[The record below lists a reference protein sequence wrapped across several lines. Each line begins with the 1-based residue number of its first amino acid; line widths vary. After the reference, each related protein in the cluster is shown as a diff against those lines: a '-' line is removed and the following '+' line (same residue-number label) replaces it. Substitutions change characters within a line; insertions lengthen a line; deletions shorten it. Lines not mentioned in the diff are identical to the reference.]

1 MRWEEPH
8 HPGPGL
14 QLDRH
19 NSPLSPTLQHDP
31 PLQPRLHPR
40 GRDSLRS
47 VPATDDAHAAAATPP
62 DDADDLRGFH
72 FKRLVRKPLTWVLI
86 GAFALIVGV
95 ACAALIGPALG
106 GAAFVVALLIGV
118 LVVFAIADKRAADAF
133 FAAYCAQRSLALGG
147 KEHLPPLTPLLK
159 KGDDRYAERTMKGR
173 LGDGVHGTL
182 ALFTYEEE
190 SRDSDGNKQT
200 NYYRY
205 TVGITQVPDS
215 VAHCPELYCQRKFGL
230 RALEKFEDAFRTKK
244 ERVKLESE
252 QLDEK
257 YEIFAGKEQDA
268 VWLRRLFAPTFIV
281 WLNEQAPKKFAFELV
296 NGNLCCYVSGH
307 KDNAEE
313 LDAVAAATAAV
324 GKRLKEEAGETS
336 PRQPQAEAGPS
347 EAG

>member
-1 MRWEEPH
+1 MATTEE
-8 HPGPGL
+8 
-14 QLDRH
+14 
-19 NSPLSPTLQHDP
+19 
-31 PLQPRLHPR
+31 
-40 GRDSLRS
+40 
-47 VPATDDAHAAAATPP
+47 AHAAAATPP

-72 FKRLVRKPLTWVLI
+72 FKRLLRKPLTWILI
-86 GAFALIVGV
+86 GVFALVAGI

-106 GAAFVVALLIGV
+106 GAAFVVALLVGV
-118 LVVFAIADKRAADAF
+118 LVVFVIADKQAADAF
-133 FAAYCAQRSLALGG
+133 FAAYCAQRSLTLGG

-173 LGDGVHGTL
+173 LAEGVHGTL

-190 SRDSDGNKQT
+190 STDSEGNRQT

-205 TVGITQVPDS
+205 TLGLTQVPDC

-230 RALEKFEDAFRTKK
+230 RALEKFEDVFRTKK

-252 QLDEK
+252 ELDEK

-268 VWLRRLFAPTFIV
+268 VWLRRLFSPTFIV
-281 WLNEQAPKKFAFELV
+281 WLNDAAPKKFAFELV
-296 NGNLCCYVSGH
+296 DGTLCCYVSGH

-313 LDAVAAATAAV
+313 LDAVAVATAAV
-324 GKRLKEEAGETS
+324 ARRLKDEAGETS
-336 PRQPQAEAGPS
+336 PRQAEAGATEPS